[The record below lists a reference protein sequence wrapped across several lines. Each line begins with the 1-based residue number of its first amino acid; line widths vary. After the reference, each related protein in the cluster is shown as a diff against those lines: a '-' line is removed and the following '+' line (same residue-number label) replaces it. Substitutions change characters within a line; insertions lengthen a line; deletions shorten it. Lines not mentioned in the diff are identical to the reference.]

1 MRRISVHLLLA
12 FSVLIALTPNDDAR
26 AAELKLLVTN
36 GTRSIVDE
44 LGPQFERTT
53 GHKLLIKYEGSPFL
67 QKAIESGESFDVA
80 LLTVSSMDTI
90 AKVGK
95 IDAATRTN
103 VARSGIGIAMR
114 TGGQKPDISTTE
126 AFKRAMLGAKS
137 IAYVT
142 VGASGRHFI
151 AVCERLGIAEEVK
164 AKGKTRPSGNVAE
177 LVAKGEAE
185 LAIQQ
190 ISELLSVAGTELVG
204 PLPPELQLMTTFTA
218 AVGAQSTAPDA
229 AKAFMKFIGTPEA
242 LAVIKAKGMEPG

>member
-1 MRRISVHLLLA
+1 MRRIKVHVLLA
-12 FSVLIALTPNDDAR
+12 LSLLISLTFNYDAR
-26 AAELKLLVTN
+26 AAELNLLVTN
-36 GTRSIVDE
+36 GTRSIVDV
-44 LGPQFERTT
+44 LGPQFERAT

-67 QKAIESGESFDVA
+67 QKAIDSGESFDVV
-80 LLTVSSMDTI
+80 LLTVSSMDSI
-90 AKVGK
+90 AKAGK
-95 IDAATRTN
+95 IDVATRTN
-103 VARSGIGIAMR
+103 IARSGVGVAMR
-114 TGGQKPDISTTE
+114 AGGQKPDISTTE
-126 AFKRAMLGAKS
+126 AFKRAMLDAKS

-177 LVAKGEAE
+177 FVANGEAE

-204 PLPPELQLMTTFTA
+204 PLPSELQLMTAFTA

-229 AKAFMKFIGTPEA
+229 AKAFMKFVGTPEVR
-242 LAVIKAKGMEPG
+242 AVIKAKGMEPD